1 MPKIPTRSFRVREH
15 LLDRTS
21 FETYGALRAKSGTPE
36 WLTPWDSQLPES
48 WRITYNQSV
57 ERIVYVVWS
66 YQTPIAWVLDDVVC
80 GEVVIPDVKYSRTTT
95 QHQGML
101 YALQMMPGD
110 PATMDARAS
119 IRDAAE
125 RERQR
130 ERDVRAERREAA
142 AVREMRSAGSAA
154 RYEAA
159 QAARAAEELRRAQV
173 PPMESMEDPTATL
186 EDRMAALEAE
196 TFAQISSTQTL
207 LDNARHA
214 LDSFAADEAWQ
225 EQYRARQRARR
236 ETGNE

>member
-80 GEVVIPDVKYSRTTT
+80 GEVVIPEVKYSRTTT

-101 YALQMMPGD
+101 YALKMMPGD
-110 PATMDARAS
+110 PATMDARAG

-130 ERDVRAERREAA
+130 DRDRRAEAREARV
-142 AVREMRSAGSAA
+142 VREMRSAGAEA
-154 RYEAA
+154 RYVARHPVRFEYTPVTPVPSMEAA
-159 QAARAAEELRRAQV
+159 
-173 PPMESMEDPTATL
+173 EDPTATL